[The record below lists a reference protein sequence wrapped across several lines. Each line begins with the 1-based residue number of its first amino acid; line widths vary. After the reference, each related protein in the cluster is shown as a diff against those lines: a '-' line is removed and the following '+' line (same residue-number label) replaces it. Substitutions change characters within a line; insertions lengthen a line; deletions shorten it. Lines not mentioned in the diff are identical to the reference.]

1 FEASQRQRDWS
12 DAVAEITQV
21 LLKGEDESAA
31 LGLVARRVAALSRA
45 SEGLVAMVDEW
56 GDLRVRADTRSDGRV
71 RPLTDSAVLKA
82 PMWSEMLSAKQP
94 ILFAPDDGSDMAS
107 W

>member
-1 FEASQRQRDWS
+1 
-12 DAVAEITQV
+12 
-21 LLKGEDESAA
+21 
-31 LGLVARRVAALSRA
+31 
-45 SEGLVAMVDEW
+45 MVDEW

-94 ILFAPDDGSDMAS
+94 ILFAPDDGSDTAS
-107 W
+107 WRQELLSAIGKAGKERRRFCRCHLATET